1 MVGEVLVHKDLG
13 LNRQRLCKMLGMVAC
28 AYHPE
33 LVAQKR
39 ASLGLAGQLFLTVS
53 ELQAQ

>member
-1 MVGEVLVHKDLG
+1 MGWGSGLVGEVLVHKDLG

-33 LVAQKR
+33 VVAQKR
-39 ASLGLAGQLFLTVS
+39 TSLGLAG
-53 ELQAQ
+53 